1 MLVGRLVDYLESQRR
16 TIFLEALL
24 TRMVQDTT
32 EKKAGVSSNALLSG
46 VIMHCR
52 IVGWVLLIEIQCLD
66 PAHQELF
73 PDTKQRT

>member
-1 MLVGRLVDYLESQRR
+1 
-16 TIFLEALL
+16 
-24 TRMVQDTT
+24 MVQDTT
-32 EKKAGVSSNALLSG
+32 EKKAGVCSNALLSG

-52 IVGWVLLIEIQCLD
+52 IVGWVLLIEIQWLD

>member
-32 EKKAGVSSNALLSG
+32 EKKAGVTSNALLSG

-52 IVGWVLLIEIQCLD
+52 IVGWVLLIEIQWLD